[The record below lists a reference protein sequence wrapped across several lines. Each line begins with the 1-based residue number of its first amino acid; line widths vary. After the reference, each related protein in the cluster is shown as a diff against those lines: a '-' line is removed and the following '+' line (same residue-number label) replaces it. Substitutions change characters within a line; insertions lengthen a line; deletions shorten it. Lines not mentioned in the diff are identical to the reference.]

1 MLNSTKNCLDQE
13 ELQLTKTHMMIQQRS
28 PPLTHHPYY
37 DQKLRHQKRLKPN
50 KAPGEDNITEG
61 ILSRWR
67 RCYDPSSHW
76 SIQHMSASSTGPKAW
91 KNALIILIHKK
102 RNKLDI
108 KITEQSACFPLC
120 TRCFQTFFYKGEF
133 IRCTSTNRVSK
144 PDLGRLFKSM

>member
-1 MLNSTKNCLDQE
+1 
-13 ELQLTKTHMMIQQRS
+13 MIQV
-28 PPLTHHPYY
+28 LTDLFSTCLHH
-37 DQKLRHQKRLKPN
+37 QLV
-50 KAPGEDNITEG
+50 
-61 ILSRWR
+61 
-67 RCYDPSSHW
+67 
-76 SIQHMSASSTGPKAW
+76 PKAW

-144 PDLGRLFKSM
+144 PDLGQVIQKHVERGSSLVRETPWLMMMMMNPHREGFLLREKETPWLMMMIPRREGFLLSERETPWLMMMILP